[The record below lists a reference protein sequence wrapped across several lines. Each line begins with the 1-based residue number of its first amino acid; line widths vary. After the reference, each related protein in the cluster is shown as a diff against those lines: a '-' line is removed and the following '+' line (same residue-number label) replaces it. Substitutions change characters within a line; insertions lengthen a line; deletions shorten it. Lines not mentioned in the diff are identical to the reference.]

1 MLYAFSVMGNM
12 LLFSGN
18 ISPQEYDLV
27 EKIATDIFNQNQKQ
41 CIKQYSNELSK
52 ALISA
57 GINVTAE
64 KIQRVFRPKKQ

>member
-1 MLYAFSVMGNM
+1 MGNM

-27 EKIATDIFNQNQKQ
+27 EKMATDIYNQNQKQ
-41 CIKQYSNELSK
+41 SIKHYSSELSK

-57 GINVTAE
+57 GIEVTAE
-64 KIQRVFRPKKQ
+64 KIQKVFRPKKQ